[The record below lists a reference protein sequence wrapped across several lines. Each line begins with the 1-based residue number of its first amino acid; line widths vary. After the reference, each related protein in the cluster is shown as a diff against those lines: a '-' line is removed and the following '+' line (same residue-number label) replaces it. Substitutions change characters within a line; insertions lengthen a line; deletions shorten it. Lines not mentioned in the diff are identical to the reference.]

1 LAAVATARARA
12 REGGVGAAGR
22 NHRLGVVAVV
32 GRRRTRTGALVIDLE
47 AQIVV
52 CDSEKEQTA
61 HVQAQVRL
69 APAAGASDNSDEF
82 VVGCASVQRRQHT
95 VVDHIAVPWQAL
107 AQLPHPQ
114 RHRPDPGSGQRHWRH
129 QGVPRARDMAATA
142 NNRAPTGKDV
152 RPEGPERKDSQHRAP
167 NSSATTSPG
176 RLPSAACAGGSGQCA
191 SG

>member
-114 RHRPDPGSGQRHWRH
+114 RHRPRSRFRPTALAPPRRSSRTRHGRYC
-129 QGVPRARDMAATA
+129 QQPRADR
-142 NNRAPTGKDV
+142 
-152 RPEGPERKDSQHRAP
+152 EGC
-167 NSSATTSPG
+167 SA
-176 RLPSAACAGGSGQCA
+176 
-191 SG
+191 